1 MQCSWEGRLFPGVRA
16 VRNSTRDFTKYF
28 RPVHLFE
35 KSPCKEK
42 LRFKSWS
49 LEFVKPDKTPIVEHD
64 FALPVPIEVSH
75 AGEVAVAEV
84 VGPAG
89 NLSPVLGDVRGVGKV
104 QTTLAMAI
112 DHVGPAAVGIDQQ
125 IGTSGPGS
133 LKLGC
138 GVEDVELSA
147 LAWRGLT

>member
-1 MQCSWEGRLFPGVRA
+1 MKIVTTEEMRALESRCALEGVSADTLM
-16 VRNSTRDFTKYF
+16 
-28 RPVHLFE
+28 E
-35 KSPCKEK
+35 K
-42 LRFKSWS
+42 
-49 LEFVKPDKTPIVEHD
+49 
-64 FALPVPIEVSH
+64 
-75 AGEVAVAEV
+75 AGLAVAQKAREF
-84 VGPAG
+84 
-89 NLSPVLGDVRGVGKV
+89 LGDVRGVGKV

-125 IGTSGPGS
+125 IGTSGSGS